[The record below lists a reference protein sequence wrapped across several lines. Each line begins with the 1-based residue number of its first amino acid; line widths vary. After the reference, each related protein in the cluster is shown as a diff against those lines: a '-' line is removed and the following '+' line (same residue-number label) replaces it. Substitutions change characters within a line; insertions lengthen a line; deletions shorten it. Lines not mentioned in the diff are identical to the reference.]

1 MILRYNPLGFFF
13 CLLINLHDL
22 SLKWLVCLAI
32 LVVFLMKSLT
42 QKSIVVFFTN
52 KKTFVVVDRYVG
64 VDANVFKGIIA
75 CHGHFNETKSAF
87 ILSNNIIKQ
96 NIK

>member
-1 MILRYNPLGFFF
+1 MILRYNPLGFF

-42 QKSIVVFFTN
+42 KKSNVGFFSN

-64 VDANVFKGIIA
+64 VDANVFKRD
-75 CHGHFNETKSAF
+75 HS
-87 ILSNNIIKQ
+87 LSWSF
-96 NIK
+96 

>member
-1 MILRYNPLGFFF
+1 MILRYNPLGFF

-42 QKSIVVFFTN
+42 KKSIVVPISN
-52 KKTFVVVDRYVG
+52 EKTFVVVNRYVG
-64 VDANVFKGIIA
+64 VDANVFKRD
-75 CHGHFNETKSAF
+75 HS
-87 ILSNNIIKQ
+87 LSWSF
-96 NIK
+96 